1 MARLQ
6 AAAAPL
12 PAGPLVAGAAE
23 AQRGPLGSD
32 AWADP
37 AVTELGLGPAG

>member
-23 AQRGPLGSD
+23 SQRDPLGSD
-32 AWADP
+32 VWADP
-37 AVTELGLGPAG
+37 AATEFGLGPTG